1 MLKLVVGDIGARMTV
16 VRLADGGL
24 FLHSPVRLD
33 DETKRALDDLGPVR
47 AIVAPSKVHHLFA
60 GEYARAYPAARLY
73 GAPGLAEKRR
83 ELRVDAVLGDEAAP
97 EWRDRIDQHLFRGAP
112 VLNEVIFLHAPS
124 RTLVLTDLAFNVP
137 AERTAGA
144 RLFYWLTGAA
154 GRFGPHRPRH
164 RVARRRPRERRPR
177 SVRGCIR
184 VPLVSPG
191 VSEPTSPRSL
201 LRASVRAVVPYVP
214 GEQPAPG
221 RRVIKLNT
229 NENPYP
235 PSPLVLEALR
245 DAIDGTIRLYPDP
258 EAQALRR
265 RASDVY
271 RVPVDHIMAG
281 NGSDELLALLLR
293 ATVDPGERVAFPV
306 PTYSLYETLVA
317 VQGGEVVQIEFPDDW
332 SLPRSLASAGARVTF
347 LCNPNSPSGTVV
359 PLDAVDALAREV
371 RGVVVVDEAYVD
383 FADGDAMSLV
393 GRLHNV
399 VVLRTFSKS
408 FSLAGLRAGLAF
420 AHPDLLSGLRTV
432 KDSYNLNR
440 LTQLAA
446 EAALSDLPHM
456 QANVS
461 RIRATRARLSASLV
475 ELGYRVPASHANFV
489 LARWPGR
496 DQAPVA
502 AALADRGVLVRHF
515 PTPRLLDALR
525 ITVGTDEETD
535 VLVDHLRT
543 LVAS

>member
-1 MLKLVVGDIGARMTV
+1 
-16 VRLADGGL
+16 
-24 FLHSPVRLD
+24 
-33 DETKRALDDLGPVR
+33 
-47 AIVAPSKVHHLFA
+47 
-60 GEYARAYPAARLY
+60 
-73 GAPGLAEKRR
+73 
-83 ELRVDAVLGDEAAP
+83 
-97 EWRDRIDQHLFRGAP
+97 
-112 VLNEVIFLHAPS
+112 
-124 RTLVLTDLAFNVP
+124 
-137 AERTAGA
+137 
-144 RLFYWLTGAA
+144 
-154 GRFGPHRPRH
+154 
-164 RVARRRPRERRPR
+164 
-177 SVRGCIR
+177 
-184 VPLVSPG
+184 VSD
-191 VSEPTSPRSL
+191 PTSPRGL
-201 LRASVRAVVPYVP
+201 LRASVRAVAPYVP
-214 GEQPAPG
+214 GEQPVEG

-245 DAIDGTIRLYPDP
+245 DAIDGTVRLYPDP

-271 RVPVDHIMAG
+271 RVPADHIMAG

-317 VQGGEVVQIEFPDDW
+317 VQGGEGVQIDFPDDW

-359 PLDAVDALAREV
+359 PLDAVEALARDV

-383 FADGDAMSLV
+383 FADVDAMSLV
-393 GRLHNV
+393 GRLQNV

-420 AHPDLLSGLRTV
+420 AHPDLLAGLRTV

-456 QANVS
+456 LANVS

-475 ELGYRVPASHANFV
+475 ELGYRVPASQANFV
-489 LARWPGR
+489 LARRPGR

-515 PTPRLLDALR
+515 PTPRLQDALR

-535 VLVDHLRT
+535 VLLGHLGA